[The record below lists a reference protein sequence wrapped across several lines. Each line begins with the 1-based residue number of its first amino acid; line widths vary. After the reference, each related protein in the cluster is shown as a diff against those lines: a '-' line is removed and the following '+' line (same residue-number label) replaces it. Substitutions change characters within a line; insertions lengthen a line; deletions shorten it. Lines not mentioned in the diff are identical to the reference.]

1 VSDAYSA
8 TLKLLQGR
16 FIDGLPEM
24 LRPVKETLGRENVE
38 LAEIHDLHR
47 ILHEAAGNAGMLGF
61 TDLHRLLKDALRML
75 ETAEAENRTLTDPER
90 NALIVALAGIM
101 RAREAA
107 L

>member
-1 VSDAYSA
+1 MSDAYSA

-16 FIDGLPEM
+16 FIEELPEM
-24 LRPVKETLGRENVE
+24 LRPVKETLGRESVE
-38 LAEIHDLHR
+38 LSEIHDLHR

-61 TDLHRLLKDALRML
+61 TELHRLLKDALKML
-75 ETAEAENRTLTDPER
+75 ETAEAENRTLTEPER
-90 NALIVALAGIM
+90 NALVVALAGIM